1 MSFWTHRFWTHL
13 GARFLGGRARKL
25 AELADEVAGHWPH
38 LPGLE
43 AQIRQSIQQVEEA
56 VTEVCGGFEGMV
68 TRARES
74 VAGAS
79 RLLGSDKGSG
89 IEALLGASRHTLGE
103 LQKQIER
110 GQEISAQVIGH
121 MQEMESTAAVIVKA
135 LTEIDRISFGSK
147 LVALN
152 AKVEAAH
159 FGDQGAAF
167 GVVADAI
174 AAQALRSEQITGQ
187 VVEEMKLLRSKV
199 AAASGSLD
207 EMGRMS
213 VATLQASRSELE
225 SALGELTRTHSE
237 MEATL
242 ASTVAG
248 SEKLAGEISRAVVAL
263 QFQDSVGQRL
273 GHVADELAE
282 MRMNI
287 HLPLEYLARQTPVL
301 GETRRKEVGARME
314 ARYTMQAERGSVEAE
329 RGSRQAERGSS
340 QAERGSR
347 NAKPAVNEDEMDGVE
362 LF

>member
-1 MSFWTHRFWTHL
+1 MSFWKHF
-13 GARFLGGRARKL
+13 GAKLLGGRARKL
-25 AELADEVAGHWPH
+25 AELAEEVAGHWPH

-43 AQIRQSIQQVEEA
+43 TQIRQSIQQVEEA

-79 RLLGSDKGSG
+79 RLFGADKGSG
-89 IEALLGASRHTLGE
+89 IETLLAASRHTLSE

-121 MQEMESTAAVIVKA
+121 MQQMESTAAVIVKA
-135 LTEIDRISFGSK
+135 VAEIDRISFGSK

-167 GVVADAI
+167 EVVADAI

-187 VVEEMKLLRSKV
+187 VVEEMKQLRAKA
-199 AAASGSLD
+199 AAASESLG

-213 VATLQASRSELE
+213 VATLQASRTELE

-242 ASTVAG
+242 AFTVAG
-248 SEKLAGEISRAVVAL
+248 SEKLTGEISRAVVAL
-263 QFQDSVGQRL
+263 QFQDAVGQRL

-282 MRMNI
+282 MRKNI
-287 HLPLEYLARQTPVL
+287 HLPLEYLSRQTPVL
-301 GETRRKEVGARME
+301 GENRRKQVGARME
-314 ARYTMQAERGSVEAE
+314 ARYTMGAERDLVKAGTA
-329 RGSRQAERGSS
+329 
-340 QAERGSR
+340 
-347 NAKPAVNEDEMDGVE
+347 AKENDMDGVE